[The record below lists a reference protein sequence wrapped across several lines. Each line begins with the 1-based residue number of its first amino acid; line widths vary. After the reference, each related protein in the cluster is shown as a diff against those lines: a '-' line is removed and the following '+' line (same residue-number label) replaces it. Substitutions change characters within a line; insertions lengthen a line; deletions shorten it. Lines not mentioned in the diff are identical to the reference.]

1 MKSRQIAIIGLLF
14 LLSTGCKGTKE
25 IEEVKVNEVV
35 KDVTSDVLPPGNQS
49 LFWQIRRKDSDIEK
63 PSYLF
68 GTIHIIGSE
77 DYFLGKN
84 VKQKL
89 EEADKLIMEVDF
101 SKMDMNVIAEAGLLP
116 DNKTMKDY
124 LSEEDYEFVVTRL
137 SDSIGLSRSQFESS
151 YVRMK
156 PLFLQQLIVYKYLGE
171 NPVSYE
177 NSFNDIA
184 EINDIQTIGLET
196 FREQLDFL
204 DQLPLEEQYEDM
216 VDAIRDWNGTRA
228 QFEEL
233 VEAYKSQDL
242 ETLNRLIEDEMENPK
257 MKELLL
263 TKRNTQWM
271 PELSTWIDEGNAF
284 IAVGAGHLEGEF
296 GVINLLR
303 KEGYEVWP
311 YQAGP
316 NER

>member
-14 LLSTGCKGTKE
+14 LLSTSCKSTKE
-25 IEEVKVNEVV
+25 VEEVKVNEPV
-35 KDVTSDVLPPGNQS
+35 KEEVNPLPSGNKS
-49 LFWQIRRKDSDIEK
+49 LFWQVRQKNSDGEK

-68 GTIHIIGSE
+68 GTIHVISSE

-84 VKQKL
+84 VKEKL

-101 SKMDMNVIAEAGLLP
+101 NQMDMNAIAEAGLLP

-177 NSFNDIA
+177 SNFNEIA
-184 EINDIQTIGLET
+184 EINDIQTTGLET

-204 DQLPLEEQYEDM
+204 DQLPLEEQYKDL
-216 VDAIRDWNGTRA
+216 VDAIRDWNETRT

-233 VEAYKSQDL
+233 VEAYVSQDL
-242 ETLNRLIEDEMENPK
+242 GALNRLIEDEMENPK

-263 TKRNTQWM
+263 NKRNTQWI
-271 PELSTWIDEGNAF
+271 PELSAWIDEGNAF

-303 KEGYEVWP
+303 RAGYEVWP
-311 YQAGP
+311 YAAGS